1 MKNGQVILKEN
12 TVELLDRAFHISGK
26 AEEVDKLVEGMEVHH
41 RENIGRSKGVTVL
54 AKPGERINANAD
66 VSVQP
71 VNLQNLFVALCGKGE

>member
-1 MKNGQVILKEN
+1 
-12 TVELLDRAFHISGK
+12 
-26 AEEVDKLVEGMEVHH
+26 MEVHH